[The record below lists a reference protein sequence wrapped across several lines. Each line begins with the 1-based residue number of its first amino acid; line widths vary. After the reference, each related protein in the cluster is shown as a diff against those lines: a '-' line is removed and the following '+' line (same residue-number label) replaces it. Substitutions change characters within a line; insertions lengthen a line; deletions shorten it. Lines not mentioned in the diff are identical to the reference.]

1 MRVVS
6 ALCPRSVFSA
16 HTHLGG
22 RVQRP
27 LVLLLYPRVGMHEL
41 ILLLLLFLS
50 YRLLGRTWGGGGSM
64 LSPRCAVPQSD
75 SYGCLSPVFS
85 PQFFFSFF
93 FGSSSFS
100 FSFFALPLLT
110 PYSFGLYYSVV
121 FDEETPELQPRWS
134 APHCCPDHCPLAR
147 APLSRHSPHL
157 PSVCPP
163 LVRTRIPLDSWSG
176 GSESFMVV

>member
-1 MRVVS
+1 M
-6 ALCPRSVFSA
+6 
-16 HTHLGG
+16 
-22 RVQRP
+22 QRP

-50 YRLLGRTWGGGGSM
+50 YRLLSRTWGGGGSM

-93 FGSSSFS
+93 FVSSSLS
-100 FSFFALPLLT
+100 FSFFALLLLT

-121 FDEETPELQPRWS
+121 FDDETPELQPRWS
-134 APHCCPDHCPLAR
+134 APTVVR
-147 APLSRHSPHL
+147 AIALWPELLLLFMLLVSL
-157 PSVCPP
+157 IFLVC
-163 LVRTRIPLDSWSG
+163 
-176 GSESFMVV
+176 